1 VRFSRAISSSLVIRT
16 ATPPPSSGSRAA
28 SSGTVAARVSTART
42 NAGVTSARTALTTS
56 ASITVTSMKIL
67 VTGGAGFIGSHVAD
81 AYIAAGHEVAILDD
95 FSTGSEAN
103 VNSEAKVLRL
113 DVRNKEGVAAAIA
126 AFRPEIVNHH
136 AAQSEVPKSVADP
149 GFDAMVNVVGGL

>member
-1 VRFSRAISSSLVIRT
+1 MRM
-16 ATPPPSSGSRAA
+16 ATVASIFGSRAA
-28 SSGTVAARVSTART
+28 TSGTVAARVSTPRT

-81 AYIAAGHEVAILDD
+81 AYIAAGHEVAVLDD
-95 FSTGSEAN
+95 FSTGNEAN
-103 VNSEAKVLRL
+103 INGEAKMLRL
-113 DVRNKEGVAAAIA
+113 DVRNKEGVSAAMA
-126 AFRPEIVNHH
+126 AFRPEVVNHH

-149 GFDAMVNVVGGL
+149 GFDAAVNIVGGLNVLQASI

>member
-1 VRFSRAISSSLVIRT
+1 M
-16 ATPPPSSGSRAA
+16 ATVPPSSSRRAA
-28 SSGTVAARVSTART
+28 TSGTFAARVTTLRT

-81 AYIAAGHEVAILDD
+81 AYIAAGHEVAVLDD
-95 FSTGSEAN
+95 FSTGNEAN

-113 DVRNKEGVAAAIA
+113 DVRDKDGVSAAMA
-126 AFRPEIVNHH
+126 AFRPEV
-136 AAQSEVPKSVADP
+136 
-149 GFDAMVNVVGGL
+149 